1 MKINY
6 ANDIAVIG
14 CGRFGQAVIEQLLK
28 LEKNII
34 LIDKEEETVKLYK
47 DDIEKI
53 IIGDAADTKLLK
65 SIRIDK
71 VGTVVVA
78 TPDNIEIIAA
88 LLELNVKNIIT
99 RATSQ
104 RHARVLRQI
113 GVNIIIR
120 PEYESGTRAALIA
133 ANKNFV
139 RYSEN
144 LQEIGDNFVLGTTTI
159 KNMELN
165 GKQLKDLNLN
175 DRGITLVLIK
185 SKGKSI
191 RPTGTSLLHYDDL
204 VTIIGQV
211 DDITSAL
218 EWLNKN

>member
-1 MKINY
+1 
-6 ANDIAVIG
+6 
-14 CGRFGQAVIEQLLK
+14 VIEQLLK

-104 RHARVLRQI
+104 R
-113 GVNIIIR
+113 
-120 PEYESGTRAALIA
+120 
-133 ANKNFV
+133 
-139 RYSEN
+139 
-144 LQEIGDNFVLGTTTI
+144 
-159 KNMELN
+159 
-165 GKQLKDLNLN
+165 
-175 DRGITLVLIK
+175 
-185 SKGKSI
+185 
-191 RPTGTSLLHYDDL
+191 
-204 VTIIGQV
+204 
-211 DDITSAL
+211 
-218 EWLNKN
+218 